1 MNKSIERLINL
12 ANASKSTGPKTR
24 AGKQRS
30 SQNAFKHG
38 LTGHRMLLQEHELE
52 AYNRLSAEVNEQLE
66 PCSELERQLAQKM
79 IDAHMRLNRIAALDG
94 NIINYGLTRNETN
107 AAHDDAIE
115 TIAAQCRS
123 WIENADAFEK
133 LGRYEARI
141 SRQLLQFTQEFER
154 LQSERV
160 RMEIRRRLDEEDELD
175 PVEATE
181 NEVITAESGSF
192 RTEPDQPLAA

>member
-52 AYNRLSAEVNEQLE
+52 AYNRLSAEVNKQLE
-66 PCSELERQLAQKM
+66 PGSELERQLAQKM
-79 IDAHMRLNRIAALDG
+79 IDGHMRLNRIAALDG
-94 NIINYGLTRNETN
+94 NILNYGLTRNETD

-123 WIENADAFEK
+123 WTENADAFEK
-133 LGRYEARI
+133 LGRYEVRI

-154 LQSERV
+154 LKRDRERIEFY
-160 RMEIRRRLDEEDELD
+160 RAQRE
-175 PVEATE
+175 E
-181 NEVITAESGSF
+181 NEAVTVESGSF
-192 RTEPDQPLAA
+192 RTEPDQPQAA